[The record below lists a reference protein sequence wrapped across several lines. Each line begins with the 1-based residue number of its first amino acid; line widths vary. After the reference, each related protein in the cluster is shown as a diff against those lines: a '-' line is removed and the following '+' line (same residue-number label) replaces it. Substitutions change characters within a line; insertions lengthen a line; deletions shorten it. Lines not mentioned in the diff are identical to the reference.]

1 MRSSSAPSRASQF
14 LSTPTSSAPPRPLV
28 ARALTRTIDGRAVIE
43 SVDLTAAP
51 GARVGLIGENGA
63 GKSTLLR
70 LLAGVDPADSGTVD
84 APGPVGY
91 LPQEVTA
98 HPDAT
103 VGSLIE
109 DARAPLRALEHRL
122 EAAALALAA
131 PRASDAAGPDDPADT
146 YARALAEAEAV
157 DFWTADARRDAL
169 LDGFGVAHLD
179 PRSPLDA
186 VSGGQRSRFALVAL
200 LWARPATVLLD
211 EPTNHLDDAAVA
223 LLTSELRGWRGPV
236 VFASHDRAFLDEV
249 ATELVDLD
257 PTRRRATGENGG
269 GMVTRYGGGF
279 SDYLVERALE
289 RERWEQRAATEKREE
304 RRLRDAAATGARS
317 LDRADRAPRDNDKFI
332 VHFKG
337 ARSDA
342 ATRRRV
348 RDAEQRLAAFE
359 RDRVGAPPDALTFA
373 GIPPGS
379 TAPADS
385 ELVALHAA
393 RVAGRLASTTL
404 ALSGDARLLITGA
417 NGAGKS
423 TLLALLA
430 GTLPPTEGRRTSRR
444 GMRVATL
451 AQDVRFADAAAT
463 PRALYVDAV
472 GARRAE
478 ALPLTR
484 LGLIAPRDV
493 DRAVGALS
501 IGQQRRLALALI
513 IAKPPH
519 LFLLDEPTNHLSLQ
533 LAGELEE
540 ALGTYPGAV
549 VVASHDRWLRSRWE
563 GRVFR
568 L

>member
-1 MRSSSAPSRASQF
+1 MAE
-14 LSTPTSSAPPRPLV
+14 LSTPARTRPLT
-28 ARALTRTIDGRAVIE
+28 ARGISRTFDRGPVLDG
-43 SVDLTAAP
+43 VDLVVAP
-51 GARVGLIGENGA
+51 GCRIGLIGENGG

-70 LLAGVDPADSGTVD
+70 ILAGVDAADAGDVARPD
-84 APGPVGY
+84 RVGY
-91 LPQEVTA
+91 LPQEVG
-98 HPDAT
+98 HDPDAPLD
-103 VGSLIE
+103 SLIQ
-109 DARAPLRALEHRL
+109 DAVAPLRALQRRL
-122 EAAALALAA
+122 EAAAAALGSADA
-131 PRASDAAGPDDPADT
+131 TAAGAASAAAADPDADPDAE
-146 YARALAEAEAV
+146 YAAALAEADAAEL
-157 DFWTADARRDAL
+157 WTWESRRDAL
-169 LDGFGVAHLD
+169 LDGFGL
-179 PRSPLDA
+179 SSIPLSTPLGR
-186 VSGGQRSRFALVAL
+186 VSGGQRSRLALAAL
-200 LWARPATVLLD
+200 LLARPDALLLD
-211 EPTNHLDDAAVA
+211 EPTNHLDDSGVA
-223 LLTSELRGWRGPV
+223 LLARELRQWAGPV
-236 VFASHDRAFLDEV
+236 LFASHDRAFLDEV

-269 GMVTRYGGGF
+269 GMVTRYDGGF

-337 ARSDA
+337 ARRDA

-373 GIPPGS
+373 GIPPGL

-393 RVAGRLASTTL
+393 RVAGRLAPTTL
-404 ALSGDARLLITGA
+404 ALSGDARLLVTGA

-451 AQDVRFADAAAT
+451 AQDVQFADAAAT

-478 ALPLTR
+478 AMPLTR

-563 GRVFR
+563 GRVLR